1 MASRLIVLVLA
12 ATSIVSAQDC
22 DPGVCASIP
31 GTIYN
36 AELDQCAW
44 ADEVPG
50 CGVEALGYST
60 DCEGMSTHE
69 LKAVDFE
76 FTNELQEGRNADQYF
91 VVCVNQVTEDDL
103 QAYSDARE
111 NYGRSVSL
119 IANGP
124 LVPRVIGCPGTMVFD
139 AESSIC
145 VDA

>member
-1 MASRLIVLVLA
+1 MLYND
-12 ATSIVSAQDC
+12 VS
-22 DPGVCASIP
+22 
-31 GTIYN
+31 
-36 AELDQCAW
+36 
-44 ADEVPG
+44 
-50 CGVEALGYST
+50 ALGYST

-119 IANGP
+119 VRLKLMSYYIYVRTLSFCISLCN
-124 LVPRVIGCPGTMVFD
+124 LLKKFIL
-139 AESSIC
+139 SIYR
-145 VDA
+145 

>member
-1 MASRLIVLVLA
+1 MIVNYI
-12 ATSIVSAQDC
+12 TSISILFNNVS
-22 DPGVCASIP
+22 
-31 GTIYN
+31 
-36 AELDQCAW
+36 
-44 ADEVPG
+44 
-50 CGVEALGYST
+50 ALGYST

-119 IANGP
+119 VRLKIM
-124 LVPRVIGCPGTMVFD
+124 IMFC
-139 AESSIC
+139 I
-145 VDA
+145 

>member
-1 MASRLIVLVLA
+1 
-12 ATSIVSAQDC
+12 
-22 DPGVCASIP
+22 
-31 GTIYN
+31 
-36 AELDQCAW
+36 
-44 ADEVPG
+44 
-50 CGVEALGYST
+50 
-60 DCEGMSTHE
+60 MSTHQ

-119 IANGP
+119 VRLKLMSYYIYKKTEFVFLLYKLLEQKLYSINLQIANGP